1 MKRPAGSI
9 WTHTGCSPGILCK
22 GESRNSG
29 GGRWPDLFN
38 EFTFLQILTLIVSA
52 VLIGINKTAIPGIGV
67 LPVVLLTMAFP
78 ARLSTGLQL
87 IMLAMT
93 DLLAVAWYRRHADW
107 KIVLRLLP
115 WAFAG
120 LALGS
125 WTLRY
130 ISDEA
135 MRPLLGAIVL
145 ILAALNVLRAR
156 LAPEKIPS
164 GSAVAAACGVTLG
177 FTTQVANAAGPVAA
191 IYFLAMKLP
200 KEKYMG
206 CSAWFF
212 LIINWTKLPIF
223 LWEGRITM
231 EALKIDLMMIP
242 FLLIGAALGILLL
255 SRMPQ
260 KLFENIIQVL
270 VVLTAIK
277 LFF

>member
-1 MKRPAGSI
+1 M
-9 WTHTGCSPGILCK
+9 
-22 GESRNSG
+22 
-29 GGRWPDLFN
+29 PDLFN
-38 EFTFLQILTLIVSA
+38 EFTFLQMLTLIVSA
-52 VLIGINKTAIPGIGV
+52 VLFGINKTAIPGIGV

-130 ISDEA
+130 VSDEA

-145 ILAALNVLRAR
+145 ILAALNLLRAR

-231 EALKIDLMMIP
+231 EALKIDLVMIP

-255 SRMPQ
+255 SKMPQ

-270 VVLTAIK
+270 VVATAIK

>member
-1 MKRPAGSI
+1 
-9 WTHTGCSPGILCK
+9 
-22 GESRNSG
+22 
-29 GGRWPDLFN
+29 
-38 EFTFLQILTLIVSA
+38 
-52 VLIGINKTAIPGIGV
+52 
-67 LPVVLLTMAFP
+67 
-78 ARLSTGLQL
+78 
-87 IMLAMT
+87 MLAMT

-130 ISDEA
+130 VSDEA

-145 ILAALNVLRAR
+145 ILAALNLLRAR

-231 EALKIDLMMIP
+231 EALRIDLVMIP

-255 SRMPQ
+255 SKMPQ

-270 VVLTAIK
+270 VVATAIK

>member
-1 MKRPAGSI
+1 M
-9 WTHTGCSPGILCK
+9 
-22 GESRNSG
+22 
-29 GGRWPDLFN
+29 PDLFN
-38 EFTFLQILTLIVSA
+38 EFTFLQMLTLIVSA

-130 ISDEA
+130 VSDEA

-145 ILAALNVLRAR
+145 ILAALNLLRAR

-164 GSAVAAACGVTLG
+164 GSAVAATCGVTLG

-231 EALKIDLMMIP
+231 EALKIDLVMIP

-255 SRMPQ
+255 SKMPQ

-270 VVLTAIK
+270 VVATAIK

>member
-1 MKRPAGSI
+1 M
-9 WTHTGCSPGILCK
+9 
-22 GESRNSG
+22 
-29 GGRWPDLFN
+29 PDLFN
-38 EFTFLQILTLIVSA
+38 EFTFLQMLTLIVSA

-130 ISDEA
+130 VSDEA

-145 ILAALNVLRAR
+145 ILAALNLPLKFFIPHLLR
-156 LAPEKIPS
+156 
-164 GSAVAAACGVTLG
+164 
-177 FTTQVANAAGPVAA
+177 N
-191 IYFLAMKLP
+191 
-200 KEKYMG
+200 
-206 CSAWFF
+206 
-212 LIINWTKLPIF
+212 LIIACF
-223 LWEGRITM
+223 
-231 EALKIDLMMIP
+231 IDLKN
-242 FLLIGAALGILLL
+242 LAALRWRMRRGRWRRSIF
-255 SRMPQ
+255 SR
-260 KLFENIIQVL
+260 
-270 VVLTAIK
+270 
-277 LFF
+277 

>member
-1 MKRPAGSI
+1 
-9 WTHTGCSPGILCK
+9 
-22 GESRNSG
+22 
-29 GGRWPDLFN
+29 
-38 EFTFLQILTLIVSA
+38 
-52 VLIGINKTAIPGIGV
+52 
-67 LPVVLLTMAFP
+67 
-78 ARLSTGLQL
+78 
-87 IMLAMT
+87 
-93 DLLAVAWYRRHADW
+93 
-107 KIVLRLLP
+107 
-115 WAFAG
+115 
-120 LALGS
+120 
-125 WTLRY
+125 
-130 ISDEA
+130 

-145 ILAALNVLRAR
+145 ILAALNLLRAR

-164 GSAVAAACGVTLG
+164 GSVVAAACGVTLG

-223 LWEGRITM
+223 LREGRITM
-231 EALKIDLMMIP
+231 EALKIDLVMIP

-255 SRMPQ
+255 SKMPQ

-270 VVLTAIK
+270 VVATAIK

>member
-1 MKRPAGSI
+1 M
-9 WTHTGCSPGILCK
+9 
-22 GESRNSG
+22 
-29 GGRWPDLFN
+29 PDLFN

-164 GSAVAAACGVTLG
+164 GSAVAAPCGVTLG

>member
-1 MKRPAGSI
+1 M
-9 WTHTGCSPGILCK
+9 
-22 GESRNSG
+22 
-29 GGRWPDLFN
+29 PDLFN
-38 EFTFLQILTLIVSA
+38 EFTFLQMLTLIVSA

-107 KIVLRLLP
+107 RIVLRLLP

-130 ISDEA
+130 VSDEA

-145 ILAALNVLRAR
+145 ILAALNLLRAR

-164 GSAVAAACGVTLG
+164 GSVVAAACGVTLG

-231 EALKIDLMMIP
+231 EALKIDLVMIP

-255 SRMPQ
+255 SKMPQ

-270 VVLTAIK
+270 VVATAIK

>member
-1 MKRPAGSI
+1 MNRIAFVLTRMASASLLSACFLLGMSSCGKEAARSSSI
-9 WTHTGCSPGILCK
+9 TRCFVKDSCA
-22 GESRNSG
+22 
-29 GGRWPDLFN
+29 
-38 EFTFLQILTLIVSA
+38 TLSCGKEKLPID
-52 VLIGINKTAIPGIGV
+52 VLYP
-67 LPVVLLTMAFP
+67 
-78 ARLSTGLQL
+78 
-87 IMLAMT
+87 T

>member
-1 MKRPAGSI
+1 M
-9 WTHTGCSPGILCK
+9 
-22 GESRNSG
+22 
-29 GGRWPDLFN
+29 PDLFN
-38 EFTFLQILTLIVSA
+38 EFTFLQILTLVISA

-145 ILAALNVLRAR
+145 ILAALNFLRAR
-156 LAPEKIPS
+156 MAPEKIPS
-164 GSAVAAACGVTLG
+164 GPVVAAACGVTLG

-270 VVLTAIK
+270 VVVTAIK

>member
-1 MKRPAGSI
+1 M
-9 WTHTGCSPGILCK
+9 
-22 GESRNSG
+22 
-29 GGRWPDLFN
+29 PDLIH
-38 EFTFLQILTLIVSA
+38 EFTLLQLLTLVLSA

-125 WTLRY
+125 LTLRFV
-130 ISDEA
+130 SDEA
-135 MRPLLGAIVL
+135 MRPMLGAIVL
-145 ILAALNVLRAR
+145 VLAALNFLRAR

-164 GSAVAAACGVTLG
+164 GPGIAAACGVTLG

-242 FLLIGAALGILLL
+242 FLLVGAAFGILLL
-255 SRMPQ
+255 SKMPQ

-270 VVLTAIK
+270 VVVTAIK

>member
-1 MKRPAGSI
+1 M
-9 WTHTGCSPGILCK
+9 
-22 GESRNSG
+22 
-29 GGRWPDLFN
+29 PDLFN
-38 EFTFLQILTLIVSA
+38 EFSFLQMLTLIVSA

-130 ISDEA
+130 VSDEA

-145 ILAALNVLRAR
+145 ILAALNLLRAR

-164 GSAVAAACGVTLG
+164 GSAVAGACGVTLG

-231 EALKIDLMMIP
+231 EALKIDLVMIP

-255 SRMPQ
+255 SKMPQ

-270 VVLTAIK
+270 VVATAIK

>member
-1 MKRPAGSI
+1 M
-9 WTHTGCSPGILCK
+9 
-22 GESRNSG
+22 
-29 GGRWPDLFN
+29 PDLFN
-38 EFTFLQILTLIVSA
+38 EFTFLQMLTLIVSA

-130 ISDEA
+130 VSDEA

-145 ILAALNVLRAR
+145 ILAALNLLRAR

-164 GSAVAAACGVTLG
+164 GSAVATACGVTLG

-231 EALKIDLMMIP
+231 EALKIDLVMIP

-255 SRMPQ
+255 SKMPQ

-270 VVLTAIK
+270 VVATAIK